1 MTTPKDL
8 PRYFRVERLNARTG
22 QWRQISPE
30 GMGSLDA
37 CKQLYAKTARTMK
50 RGTIRVMDNHG
61 VQLFW
66 TTTEHD
72 QVLPVDPKPR
82 ALADAEATTREGG
95 TNDRP

>member
-30 GMGSLDA
+30 GMGGLDA
-37 CKQLYAKTARTMK
+37 CKRLYAKTARTMK
-50 RGTIRVMDNHG
+50 RGTIRVMDSAG

-66 TTTEHD
+66 TTTED
-72 QVLPVDPKPR
+72 GDLVLPVDPEPTHAATHDGR
-82 ALADAEATTREGG
+82 PDA
-95 TNDRP
+95 